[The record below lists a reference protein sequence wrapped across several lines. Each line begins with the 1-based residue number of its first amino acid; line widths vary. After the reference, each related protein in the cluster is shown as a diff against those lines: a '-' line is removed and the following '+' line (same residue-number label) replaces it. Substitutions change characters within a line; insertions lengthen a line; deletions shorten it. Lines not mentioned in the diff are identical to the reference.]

1 MRLGHSGGRPR
12 GPPRLT
18 FTGTSIMGINP
29 ATGEGGGRA
38 RAWRVRSWCG
48 RQGGQQ
54 ALQESAAAAA
64 AALSCC
70 FLQEVVGSGGRQAA
84 PCLLAY

>member
-38 RAWRVRSWCG
+38 RAWRVRSRCG
-48 RQGGQQ
+48 RQRGQQ

-64 AALSCC
+64 AALSC
-70 FLQEVVGSGGRQAA
+70 FLQVVVGRGGWQAV
-84 PCLLAY
+84 PCLLAH